1 MTLQKCYQKIGNY
14 EEAKNRLF
22 KDERIQKYLQ
32 MFLKDL
38 SFSSFLDAVQNQNY
52 TDAFLHIH
60 TLKGLYLNLSLSHAA
75 EYASLLCE
83 ALRQGEPKED
93 ISPLIDNLTVRHHE
107 ILDAIREL
115 S

>member
-1 MTLQKCYQKIGNY
+1 MKKRRTVSLKTNASKNIFKC
-14 EEAKNRLF
+14 
-22 KDERIQKYLQ
+22 
-32 MFLKDL
+32 FLKT
-38 SFSSFLDAVQNQNY
+38 SASFLDAVQNQNY

-93 ISPLIDNLTVRHHE
+93 ISPLIDKLTVRHHE